1 MLKIKLLTALILFA
15 VSVCVYCPGCSV
27 PNDTG
32 FESAATSDELPEG
45 AFIAVDEE
53 TYQIGDTIKIDR
65 SSVKLTDV
73 ITKEEPKQERN
84 ICTFVFDI
92 TNNESS
98 ARDYE
103 IDISL
108 YRTKDGELIENM
120 EDTPVPHTGEDEDN
134 IFIEAGKTAQ
144 VKVVTAPSINEKS
157 FYAETMISFR
167 NDETQKSSD
176 LLTGYAVSI
185 GEDKNKQQNAPDITG
200 DGSEKIY
207 YLGVGDTNEMP
218 ECNIKLSS
226 ITKKELS
233 DSKSRYTFTFEITN
247 KRSFAMCPDGIIR
260 MVLWDDKGTSSL
272 YNKNIF
278 KPAGNSISDK
288 NRVIQPGQTAVYEF
302 YADGPTQ
309 YDETVN
315 IDLSLLLH
323 SNNGDLSGDTGFN
336 AKLS

>member
-1 MLKIKLLTALILFA
+1 MLKIKLLTTLIIFA
-15 VSVCVYCPGCSV
+15 VSVCVYCSGCSV
-27 PNDTG
+27 ANDIG
-32 FESAATSDELPEG
+32 LDSATADEPLHGELTV
-45 AFIAVDEE
+45 VDEE
-53 TYQIGDTIKIDR
+53 THQIGEALKIDR
-65 SSVKLTDV
+65 SSVKLTEV
-73 ITKEEPKQERN
+73 ITKEEPKQKRN

-92 TNNESS
+92 TNSENS
-98 ARDYE
+98 ARTYS
-103 IDISL
+103 INISL

-120 EDTPVPHTGEDEDN
+120 EDTPVPHTGEDEDK

-157 FYAETMISFR
+157 FYAETMISCR

-176 LLTGYAVSI
+176 LLTGYAVSV
-185 GEDKNKQQNAPDITG
+185 GEDKDKQQNAPDITES
-200 DGSEKIY
+200 GSERIC

-218 ECNIKLSS
+218 ECKIRLSS

-233 DSKSRYTFTFEITN
+233 DAESRYTFTFEVTN
-247 KRSFAMCPDGIIR
+247 KRSGAMCPDGIIR
-260 MVLWDDKGTSSL
+260 MVLWDDKGTGSL

-288 NRVIQPGQTAVYEF
+288 NRVVQPGQTAVYEF

-315 IDLSLLLH
+315 IALSLPLH
-323 SNNGDLSGDTGFN
+323 WNNGDLSGDTGFN
-336 AKLS
+336 AKLP